1 MQVWNFE
8 SKLCDFLLH
17 SCREDQPQDSTVTK
31 DVHSGEILGN
41 LEVMSFAS
49 EEQLLPFKCTRSRL
63 QNSVSVKEARIVSE
77 SDALPGDSDFR
88 FQDGVRCQ
96 LPLTVHQIA
105 TRSATGR
112 LVKRPKKDLAIQ
124 KSPPR
129 KQGQDA
135 WWFLYLLIKAFDSF
149 TKVWLLSVI
158 LGAKLKLSMQFW

>member
-1 MQVWNFE
+1 M
-8 SKLCDFLLH
+8 KLCDVFLH
-17 SCREDQPQDSTVTK
+17 SCREDQPQESTVTK

-49 EEQLLPFKCTRSRL
+49 EEQLPFKCTRSRL
-63 QNSVSVKEARIVSE
+63 QNSVSVKEARIISE
-77 SDALPGDSDFR
+77 SEALPGDGDFR
-88 FQDGVRCQ
+88 FPDGVRCQ

-129 KQGQDA
+129 KHGQDP
-135 WWFLYLLIKAFDSF
+135 WWLLYLLIKAFESF
-149 TKVWLLSVI
+149 TKV
-158 LGAKLKLSMQFW
+158 

>member
-1 MQVWNFE
+1 M
-8 SKLCDFLLH
+8 KLYDGFLLH
-17 SCREDQPQDSTVTK
+17 SCREDQPQESTVAK

-49 EEQLLPFKCTRSRL
+49 GEQLPFQRTRSRL

-77 SDALPGDSDFR
+77 SDALPGDGDFR
-88 FQDGVRCQ
+88 YQDGVRCQ

-129 KQGQDA
+129 KHGQDA
-135 WWFLYLLIKAFDSF
+135 WWFLYMSIKAFDLF
-149 TKVWLLSVI
+149 TKV
-158 LGAKLKLSMQFW
+158 